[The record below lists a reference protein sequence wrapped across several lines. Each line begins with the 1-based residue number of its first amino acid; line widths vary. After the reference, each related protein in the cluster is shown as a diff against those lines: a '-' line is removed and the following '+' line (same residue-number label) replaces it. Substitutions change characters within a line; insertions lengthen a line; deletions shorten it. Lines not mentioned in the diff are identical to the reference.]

1 MPVAIEQPLPVLGSK
16 PFRYGG
22 RAMYAAA
29 EAIIIPAGAL
39 LASFVI
45 FGVFLALI
53 GANPLAV
60 YVSIYRGSFESWF
73 SWQNTL
79 ARAAPLMLTALCTA
93 LPARLGLVVIGG
105 EGALVVGAV
114 ATVAAARAVAGAPSL
129 MITMFMMLAGMT
141 AGALWIGAAG
151 WLRHYR
157 GVNETITTLILN
169 YVAIAVM
176 SQLVVGVMHDPTVV
190 HRPSSWHVGDA
201 NMIGLIPGMEVHWGL
216 AFGILACVLAYTLM
230 NHTVFGFAV
239 RIIGGNIQAARLVG
253 IAVGRMTVIVCL
265 LAGAA
270 AGLAGAVEIA
280 AVHGRASSSIVGGY
294 GYTGILVA
302 FLARQNPLAIVPVAI
317 LLGGI
322 RASGGLLQRWHDLPD
337 ATVLVLQGIIFIL
350 ILASEFLYGRFHRLR
365 GGE

>member
-1 MPVAIEQPLPVLGSK
+1 MPVAIEQPLAALGSK
-16 PFRYGG
+16 LFHYGG
-22 RAMYAAA
+22 RAVDAAA
-29 EAIIIPAGAL
+29 EGLLIPAGAL
-39 LASFVI
+39 LASFAI
-45 FGVFLALI
+45 FGMFLALI
-53 GANPLAV
+53 GVNPFPV

-114 ATVAAARAVAGAPSL
+114 ATVAAAKAAAGAPSL
-129 MITMFMMLAGMT
+129 MITTLMMLAGMA

-169 YVAIAVM
+169 YLAIAVM

-201 NMIGLIPGMEVHWGL
+201 NMISLIPGMEVHWGL
-216 AFGILACVLAYTLM
+216 AFGVLACVLAYILM
-230 NHTVFGFAV
+230 NHTAFGFAA
-239 RIIGGNIQAARLVG
+239 RIIGGNIQAARLAG
-253 IAVGRMTVIVCL
+253 IAVGRVTVIVCL

-270 AGLAGAVEIA
+270 AGLAGAAEIA
-280 AVHGRASSSIVGGY
+280 AVHGRASSSIVVGY

-302 FLARQNPLAIVPVAI
+302 FLARQNPLAVIPVAI

-350 ILASEFLYGRFHRLR
+350 ILASEFLYGRLHRLW